1 MKIKNYEKQ
10 SGILILSFIILF
22 LEIIFSIV
30 LFINKEYHY
39 QKMTGII
46 TKENIVTVLTKKK
59 KKKILYKNKFLY
71 LKDNKIK
78 YKIVEDTSIPEIEE
92 KNNYYEIKIK
102 IKLKNNFKIN
112 KQILFSIK
120 TKKYRLI
127 KMFDVI
133 TGW

>member
-46 TKENIVTVLTKKK
+46 TKENIVTVLTTQKG
-59 KKKILYKNKFLY
+59 KKILYKNKFLY

>member
-46 TKENIVTVLTKKK
+46 TKENIVTVLTTQKE
-59 KKKILYKNKFLY
+59 KKILYKNKFLY

>member
-46 TKENIVTVLTKKK
+46 TKENIVTVLTTQKG
-59 KKKILYKNKFLY
+59 KKILYKNKFLY
-71 LKDNKIK
+71 LKDNKLK

>member
-46 TKENIVTVLTKKK
+46 TKENIVTVLTTQKG
-59 KKKILYKNKFLY
+59 KKILYKNKYLY

>member
-30 LFINKEYHY
+30 LFINKENKKK
-39 QKMTGII
+39 KMTGII
-46 TKENIVTVLTKKK
+46 TKENIVTVLTTQKG
-59 KKKILYKNKFLY
+59 KKILYKNKYLY

>member
-46 TKENIVTVLTKKK
+46 TKENIVTVLTTKKE
-59 KKKILYKNKFLY
+59 KKILYKNKFLY